1 VRRVLEVNG
10 TGERMRRNGRGG
22 AAIVV
27 GGAVAKGAF
36 AAGALA
42 HLTLKLEEEGTPIRA
57 VVGTSSGALNAT
69 VVAAGVRAG
78 RPVSAA
84 KELVRLWRDR
94 AGVSGILDA
103 DLGSALRFG
112 GISGSQRLVAL
123 LEEACARLR
132 RGRVPPQPVALR
144 VVVAP
149 LAGAPGVPTSFEA
162 VEGFEARDFDDP
174 ARRGR
179 MFRAAVASAAF
190 PYAFKPV
197 QLDALGPCVDGG
209 VVNNTPVKEAIE
221 RQPDVASVYVIVAD
235 PADASMSPSDARD
248 LGGVGLLTRLIDILI
263 HERLVRDLAEARAVN
278 GWLATL
284 DRLVARRQLAPAA
297 RAEVIEALYGGDAG
311 TFRQLELVEIRPDRP
326 LEGGSFSGLF
336 RPELRRSYLR
346 AGWDAARSA
355 CAVRD
360 RARTRRRPTA
370 RGQASGR
377 RPRP

>member
-1 VRRVLEVNG
+1 
-10 TGERMRRNGRGG
+10 MRRNGRGG

-42 HLTLKLEEEGTPIRA
+42 HLTLKLEQEGTPIRA

-69 VVAAGVRAG
+69 VVAAGIRAG

-103 DLGSALRFG
+103 DLGSAVRFG
-112 GISGSQRLVAL
+112 GISGSQRIVAL
-123 LEEACARLR
+123 LEEACARLP

-149 LAGAPGVPTSFEA
+149 LAGASGVPTSFEA
-162 VEGFEARDFDDP
+162 VERFEARDFDDP

-179 MFRAAVASAAF
+179 MFQAAVASAAF

-197 QLDALGPCVDGG
+197 VLDGLGPCVDGG

-221 RQPDVASVYVIVAD
+221 QPEVASVYVIVAD
-235 PADASMSPSDARD
+235 PADASMSESAARD
-248 LGGVGLLTRLIDILI
+248 LGGVGLLSRLVDILI

-284 DRLVARRQLAPAA
+284 DRLVARRQLARAA

-311 TFRQLELVEIRPDRP
+311 TFRQLELVEIRPARP

-336 RPELRRSYLR
+336 RPDLRRSYLR

-355 CAVRD
+355 CAARD
-360 RARTRRRPTA
+360 RARTPPRRTA

>member
-1 VRRVLEVNG
+1 
-10 TGERMRRNGRGG
+10 MRRNGRGG

-42 HLTLKLEEEGTPIRA
+42 HLTLKLGEEGTPIRA

-94 AGVSGILDA
+94 AGASRILDA
-103 DLGSALRFG
+103 DLGSAVRFG
-112 GISGSQRLVAL
+112 GISGSQRIVAL
-123 LEEACARLR
+123 LNEACARLR
-132 RGRVPPQPVALR
+132 RGRVPPQQVALR

-149 LAGAPGVPTSFEA
+149 LAGVPTVPTSFEA
-162 VEGFEARDFDDP
+162 VERFEARDFDDP

-179 MFRAAVASAAF
+179 MFQAAVASAAF
-190 PYAFKPV
+190 PFAFKPV
-197 QLDALGPCVDGG
+197 ALDGLGPCVDGG
-209 VVNNTPVKEAIE
+209 VVNNTPVKQAIE
-221 RQPDVASVYVIVAD
+221 RQPDVTSVYVIVAD
-235 PADASMSPSDARD
+235 PADAAIPEAAARD
-248 LGGVGLLTRLIDILI
+248 LGGVGLLTRLVDILI

-278 GWLATL
+278 GWLAAL

-297 RAEVIEALYGGDAG
+297 RAEVIEALYGRDAA
-311 TFRQLELVEIRPDRP
+311 TFRQIELVEIRPDRP
-326 LEGGSFSGLF
+326 LEGGSFSGFF
-336 RPELRRSYLR
+336 RPDLRRSYLR

-355 CAVRD
+355 CAMRD
-360 RARTRRRPTA
+360 RARAGLRRPA
-370 RGQASGR
+370 RGQPSVR
-377 RPRP
+377 RSRP